1 MRVHF
6 MHRHV
11 QDTVI
16 ILEEFNLYHP
26 QCPRCDTLVPWK
38 DLNSRNVTNS
48 QCAKG
53 VEQEISWMT
62 AEEIRESAAS
72 VFQVYGRSIEIVT
85 SFKDLG
91 WIMTAS
97 DYDFPEVVGNLCKS
111 HKSWAR
117 LAMILIGRGSAQYV

>member
-1 MRVHF
+1 MDLPTVVVLRQCPVEGCRGRSVTRKVKRVHF

-16 ILEEFNLYHP
+16 IMEEFNLYHP

-62 AEEIRESAAS
+62 AEEIRESAES

-91 WIMTAS
+91 LIMTAS
-97 DYDFPEVVGNLCKS
+97 DDDLP
-111 HKSWAR
+111 
-117 LAMILIGRGSAQYV
+117 